1 MNTQMALWLLWCIGC
16 AYSVRWAVVHA
27 LRPRI
32 GWLSFIAAYAAWLLL
47 FATGTV
53 IMTVTGFD
61 FKGAAGTA
69 EGAEFIGY
77 LVYIWSPLGLP
88 VALGAGP
95 IVIWDVS
102 VGILKALKRS
112 RSIASLT

>member
-1 MNTQMALWLLWCIGC
+1 MKTQMVLWLLWCVGC
-16 AYSVRWAVVHA
+16 AYTVRWAVVHT

-47 FATGTV
+47 FASGTA

-61 FKGAAGTA
+61 FKSAPGPL

-95 IVIWDVS
+95 IVIWDVG
-102 VGILKALKRS
+102 VGIFKALKRS
-112 RSIASLT
+112 RTIASPT

>member
-16 AYSVRWAVVHA
+16 AYTVRWAVVHT

-47 FATGTV
+47 FAIGTLV
-53 IMTVTGFD
+53 MTVTGFD
-61 FKGAAGTA
+61 FKSAPGTA

-88 VALGAGP
+88 VAFGAVP
-95 IVIWDVS
+95 IVIWDVG
-102 VGILKALKRS
+102 VGAFKALKRS
-112 RSIASLT
+112 HPIASLT

>member
-1 MNTQMALWLLWCIGC
+1 MNTQMALWLLWCLGC
-16 AYSVRWAVVHA
+16 AYTVRWVVVRT

-32 GWLSFIAAYAAWLLL
+32 GWLSFITAYAAWALL
-47 FATGTV
+47 FAAGTV

-61 FKGAAGTA
+61 FKSTPGTA
-69 EGAEFIGY
+69 KGAEVIGY

-95 IVIWDVS
+95 IVIWDVG